1 VDATMLLC
9 DHAEAINGKLYIMGG
24 GWSVCPP
31 GPRNMTLAVKILVPW
46 DEANEEHR
54 FRVSLMDD
62 AGNIVELGEP
72 PKAVVHE
79 GQLVVGRPPHIKKGT
94 PLDVV
99 LAFGFIGLPL
109 ASKASYRWQLEINNE
124 PVCDASFQ
132 TTEGN

>member
-1 VDATMLLC
+1 MLLC

-79 GQLVVGRPPHIKKGT
+79 GQLVVGRPPRIKKGT

-99 LAFGFIGLPL
+99 PV
-109 ASKASYRWQLEINNE
+109 SYTHLRAHETRHDL
-124 PVCDASFQ
+124 
-132 TTEGN
+132 